1 MHKSMRK
8 PESPPP
14 DNGDNDRKE
23 REGRDVPA
31 TPAAQGKGVFCCP
44 ACGAYA
50 YRHDRYCAC
59 CGTSLHLR
67 EPRARHPV
75 AFFCTQCGGGLDR
88 ERE

>member
-1 MHKSMRK
+1 MVKT
-8 PESPPP
+8 ELPPAAE
-14 DNGDNDRKE
+14 GDNDRNGTEEAAAPQSAPRKGGG
-23 REGRDVPA
+23 EGMLS
-31 TPAAQGKGVFCCP
+31 CP

-59 CGTSLHLR
+59 CGTPLYPC
-67 EPRARHPV
+67 EPRDRHPV